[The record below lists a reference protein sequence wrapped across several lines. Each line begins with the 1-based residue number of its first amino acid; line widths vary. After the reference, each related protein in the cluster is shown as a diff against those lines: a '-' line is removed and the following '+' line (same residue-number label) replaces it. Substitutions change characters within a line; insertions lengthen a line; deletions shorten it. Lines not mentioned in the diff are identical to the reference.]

1 MFSRKESSNSDGE
14 IFNTDR
20 AISPRTSQSSFK
32 EAQRKK
38 SGNTPGTLL
47 PFGAHENFEAALD
60 STHRC
65 RLLNALRADGVRRK
79 FVHVINDSN
88 RRTTT
93 AMQTPARCVPA
104 FEVET
109 RDKTLSSSRLAER
122 SNYTATCNSPKMVLS
137 IILPILALL
146 SVLIATVVLILT
158 LIHQILKHQDT
169 QKYDTQPR
177 LYQVLRMASGD
188 EIQNSSLV
196 KLSYPN
202 CGKDLYIGCW
212 RRVESLSVI
221 SDDKNSVQDF
231 YVRNVFA
238 YTLPDPDVFCPPS
251 IFVGKNSPMENCTSP
266 YD

>member
-47 PFGAHENFEAALD
+47 PFGAHA
-60 STHRC
+60 
-65 RLLNALRADGVRRK
+65 
-79 FVHVINDSN
+79 
-88 RRTTT
+88 
-93 AMQTPARCVPA
+93 
-104 FEVET
+104 
-109 RDKTLSSSRLAER
+109 LSSSRLAER